1 MRSCI
6 TSLSSMAP
14 RLPCCCS
21 SASSPTPSLMSRAL
35 HSLPEG
41 SPAADHSS
49 YAPTPVFPEFLE
61 IKALVFTDAELKQQ
75 QVPESSVQGGRGGGG
90 GGEVEE
96 VKGSSYGACEELDLG
111 RVEEGDGGGGEG
123 GGEDGSGDV
132 SEEVEGGKVW
142 RKRWRGEGEASTR
155 RSLRSERRKE
165 RAKAYEERW
174 KRRWDA
180 SSRERRWGGWQQTT
194 SSQQLGGWVYP
205 EPNAVLE
212 TMGSGARS
220 ESKKGD
226 FGGWEEQ
233 RSEATELGGWL
244 YPDSQF
250 YNSFWQRGGDG
261 KIEIEVLG
269 KKVLVTIA
277 ASAAAV
283 ENWLHAHGGESKY
296 GLDIEWRPTFQ
307 RGDYHAA
314 ALLQLSLEKVCLLI
328 QLRFIEVLPA
338 SLQRLLADPNI
349 MLGGVSIK
357 ADTNKLKKDH
367 GLVCAGE
374 VELTTLAVLKLKV
387 EALRKA
393 GISSLTETV
402 LGFPHKKDKKA
413 TMSNWETRE
422 LTLQQIQYAAADA
435 WLSYTILIALLAI
448 KEQPTI
454 HRVSMPVDPSD
465 AQPSMAVFQQA
476 STVPGA

>member
-1 MRSCI
+1 
-6 TSLSSMAP
+6 
-14 RLPCCCS
+14 
-21 SASSPTPSLMSRAL
+21 
-35 HSLPEG
+35 
-41 SPAADHSS
+41 
-49 YAPTPVFPEFLE
+49 LE
-61 IKALVFTDAELKQQ
+61 LKSLVFTDAELKQQ
-75 QVPESSVQGGRGGGG
+75 QVPESSVQGGRGGG
-90 GGEVEE
+90 EVEE
-96 VKGSSYGACEELDLG
+96 VKGSSYGACEEFDLG

-123 GGEDGSGDV
+123 GREDGSGDV

-155 RSLRSERRKE
+155 RSQRSERRKE

-205 EPNAVLE
+205 EPSAVLE

-220 ESKKGD
+220 ESKEVD
-226 FGGWEEQ
+226 LGGWEEQ

-250 YNSFWQRGGDG
+250 YNSFWRRGGDG

-357 ADTNKLKKDH
+357 VPISTLPKRKKTFLLQFSFVEDGISSTLLISRICTCIHSLGGVMKADTNKLKKDH

-422 LTLQQIQYAAADA
+422 LTLQQIQYAAIDA
-435 WLSYTILIALLAI
+435 WLSYTILITLL
-448 KEQPTI
+448 EQPTI
-454 HRVSMPVDPSD
+454 HPVSMPVDPSD
-465 AQPSMAVFQQA
+465 AQVFSMAIPPWLMMLQFYPIYLSCSSTTIIQSHGFQ
-476 STVPGA
+476 